1 MCDKNR
7 IISSKDE
14 LELVYE
20 DNEVNN
26 NNLQQQVSSM

>member
-1 MCDKNR
+1 MCDKNI